1 MHVNKVLSQ
10 RSVVALTASAVITS
24 LLTTACS
31 SGGSSEE
38 APSASHGAP
47 AAPGTP
53 SGEPGGRPSQV
64 TLPPVHAGFDYQLGG
79 PSTPAPGVTVV
90 ARDHT
95 APPAQGIYN
104 ICYVNG
110 FQAQPGA
117 ENEWDS
123 DLLLRDKADAVV
135 MDKEWGEAML
145 DVHTDVKRKRIAQK
159 VDTWIDE
166 CAAKG
171 YQAVDPDNYDSYTR
185 VPDGLLTAD
194 DAKAFLSLLAAH
206 AHEKGLAIGQK
217 NTPELAPV
225 RKEVGVDFAVV
236 EECGQYNECG
246 DYTAAF
252 GDNVIVIEYTDSG
265 MKTACR
271 GWGDKISI
279 VRRDKNLVPAGNA
292 GHLRQTCGTS

>member
-1 MHVNKVLSQ
+1 MSRVLSR
-10 RSVVALTASAVITS
+10 RSVVALTASTVIAS
-24 LLTTACS
+24 FLTTACS
-31 SGGSSEE
+31 GGGSSEE
-38 APSASHGAP
+38 APSSSQGTP
-47 AAPGTP
+47 AATGAP

-64 TLPPVHAGFDYQLGG
+64 TLPPVHAGIDYQLGG
-79 PSTPAPGVTVV
+79 PSTPAPGVTVL

-95 APPAQGIYN
+95 APPAQGSYN
-104 ICYVNG
+104 ICYLNG

-117 ENEWDS
+117 EKEWEA
-123 DLLLRDKADAVV
+123 DLLLRDQAGKVV

-145 DVHTDVKRKRIAQK
+145 DIHTEAKRKRIGQK
-159 VDTWIDE
+159 LNTWIDE

-171 YQAVDPDNYDSYTR
+171 YQAVEADNYDTYTR
-185 VPDGLLTAD
+185 APDGLLTAD

-206 AHEKGLAIGQK
+206 AHEKGLAVGQK
-217 NTPELAPV
+217 NTPELAPA
-225 RKEVGVDFAVV
+225 RKEVGADFAVA

-252 GDNVIVIEYTDSG
+252 GDHVIVIEYTDSG

-271 GWGDKISI
+271 GWGDRISI
-279 VRRDKNLVPAGNA
+279 VRRDKKLVPAGSV